1 MLHANAYGSSWR
13 LPRFRSMSHGPASPQ
28 HARSRRRGRPGRVV
42 ALVVMAGV
50 AFAGSSVGALGLR
63 LELNLDTV
71 HLQDLVGPAPVSSSW
86 NGADGPAQPG
96 DPGAGRAMNLLVL
109 GSDQRDGQNAV
120 IGGAEDTM
128 GSDTT
133 IVVHLAADRSRVEL
147 VSIPRDSLVD
157 IPSCLASNGA
167 TTQPH
172 PHDQINHAFDYG
184 WQAGGDMASAAACTV
199 RTVQSTTGLTIDHVI
214 VVDFVGFQ
222 AMVGAIGGVDL
233 CIPRQLDDP
242 RYTGLHL
249 LPGDQHLDGVQALQL
264 ARARHG
270 NIGNGG
276 DLARIGN
283 QQRLVA
289 AIAGKVLS
297 ADVLANPAKLTAFL
311 QAATS
316 SLTVDDRLDLAGMV
330 GLAYSLRSI
339 EASDITLTTL
349 PTQEAPEN
357 GNRLVWAPAAA
368 DVWANLA
375 ADLPITQADGSLSGA
390 PGARP
395 PSAGDPSSS
404 TSTAAAAASS
414 PAASP
419 EPTRTR
425 ETGVE
430 PFTPADVT
438 AVCG

>member
-1 MLHANAYGSSWR
+1 
-13 LPRFRSMSHGPASPQ
+13 MSDDPAAPQ
-28 HARSRRRGRPGRVV
+28 HARSRRRGRAGRVV
-42 ALVVMAGV
+42 ALVVTAVVLFVGSAV
-50 AFAGSSVGALGLR
+50 AALALR
-63 LELNLDTV
+63 LQSNLDTV
-71 HLQDLVGPAPVSSSW
+71 HIEDLVGPAPVSSSGD
-86 NGADGPAQPG
+86 GADKPAEPG

-109 GSDQRDGQNAV
+109 GSDQRDGQNGV
-120 IGGAEDTM
+120 IGGADDTM

-157 IPSCLASNGA
+157 VPSCRASNGT

-184 WQAGGDMASAAACTV
+184 WVAGGDMASAAGCTA
-199 RTVQSTTGLTIDHVI
+199 RTVQSTTGLTIDHVV

-242 RYTGLHL
+242 KYTGLHL
-249 LPGDQHLDGVQALQL
+249 LPGQQRLDGVQALQL

-270 NIGNGG
+270 NIGDGG

-289 AIAGKVLS
+289 AIADKVLS

-330 GLAYSLRSI
+330 GLAYGLRSI
-339 EASDITLTTL
+339 DAGDITLTTL

-357 GNRLVWAPAAA
+357 RNRLVWASAAA

-375 ADLPITQADGSLSGA
+375 ADLPITRADGSLSGA
-390 PGARP
+390 PGTEP
-395 PSAGDPSSS
+395 PSSAGTPG
-404 TSTAAAAASS
+404 TAASS
-414 PAASP
+414 APTAASSSSAPAP

-425 ETGVE
+425 RAGVE

-438 AVCG
+438 AVCGG